1 MSLGEFEL
9 IDRFFKTS
17 TVRDDVVLGAGDD
30 CAVVDVPADKQLV
43 VTTDTLVNG
52 VHFPVTT
59 SPENIAYKSVAV
71 NLSDLAAMG
80 AEPAWV
86 SLSLTLPESDENWL
100 ARFASSFIESLRKYN
115 VQLIGGDT
123 THGPLSITVQA
134 MGLVDK
140 HRIMRRDTASSG
152 DAIYVTGTI
161 GDAATG
167 LSLLFDETAHDED
180 AEWLINRLNRPQ
192 PRVEFGRQAVQYCRC
207 AIDISDGLAADLGH
221 IIKASQCGATVN
233 LVDLPLSRQ
242 LINKQGG
249 LDAIDWNR
257 VLTGGDD
264 YELLLVVSADK
275 EQSLLAVASQLS
287 LPISKIGT
295 IRKEP
300 GLSFIQVDNTVLTLN
315 GSGYEHF

>member
-9 IDRFFKTS
+9 IERYFKTPA
-17 TVRDDVVLGAGDD
+17 VRDDVVLGTGDD
-30 CAVVDVPADKQLV
+30 CAVVDVPTGKQLV

-86 SLSLTLPESDENWL
+86 TLSLTLPESDENWL
-100 ARFASSFIESLRKYN
+100 ARFASSFIETLHNYN
-115 VQLIGGDT
+115 IQLIGGDT

-134 MGLVDK
+134 MGLVADN
-140 HRIMRRDTASSG
+140 HMMRRDAARSG

-167 LSLLFDETAHDED
+167 LSLLFDEAPHDED
-180 AEWLINRLNRPQ
+180 AEWLINRLNQPQ

-221 IIKASQCGATVN
+221 IIKASRCGATVN

-264 YELLLVVSADK
+264 YELLLVVPDYK
-275 EQSLLAVASQLS
+275 EQSLLAVASRLS
-287 LPISKIGT
+287 LPLSKIGT
-295 IRKEP
+295 IKEEP
-300 GLSFIQVDNTVLTLN
+300 GLSFIKEDNSVLTLN